1 MSRLTQRETEII
13 KLVLEEATTNQI
25 AQRLEISKRTVDT
38 HRRNIWKKSETKNLL
53 GLYRFA
59 LQNNIIAK

>member
-13 KLVLEEATTNQI
+13 KLVLAEATTNQI
-25 AQRLEISKRTVDT
+25 AQRLEISNRTVDT